1 VKLKDYNVTGL
12 YIGEKIAPEATIN
25 IKCKY

>member
-1 VKLKDYNVTGL
+1 LKDYNVTGL

-25 IKCKY
+25 VKCKY